1 MGKPIIGV
9 DYYGFAIIAHRF
21 AIRTLMRWYREGGD
35 VALCLPRLATWLGH
49 VNISSTYWYLSAI
62 PELMELA
69 AVHLDRVQQGA

>member
-1 MGKPIIGV
+1 
-9 DYYGFAIIAHRF
+9 
-21 AIRTLMRWYREGGD
+21 MRWYREGGD